1 MKIDC
6 NYGDRLDP
14 CNRSTGLF
22 SCYIR
27 GVFAF
32 EMASV
37 YNSTYLILTS
47 SFSIYIKTKIK
58 INNCRIKW
66 NLNIFVYSKRFSNP
80 QNTVTQNL
88 LVFLGCE
95 NKRKSLAT

>member
-1 MKIDC
+1 MTCRLRKGGKSW
-6 NYGDRLDP
+6 NYCPHMAYDLHSFGSGKFFLQFLLLDRLDP

-32 EMASV
+32 EIASV
-37 YNSTYLILTS
+37 YNSTYLNLTA

-58 INNCRIKW
+58 INN
-66 NLNIFVYSKRFSNP
+66 
-80 QNTVTQNL
+80 
-88 LVFLGCE
+88 
-95 NKRKSLAT
+95 

>member
-6 NYGDRLDP
+6 NYGDRLDL

-32 EMASV
+32 EIASV
-37 YNSTYLILTS
+37 YNSTYLILTA

-58 INNCRIKW
+58 INN
-66 NLNIFVYSKRFSNP
+66 
-80 QNTVTQNL
+80 
-88 LVFLGCE
+88 
-95 NKRKSLAT
+95 

>member
-32 EMASV
+32 EIASV
-37 YNSTYLILTS
+37 YNSTYLNLTA

-58 INNCRIKW
+58 INN
-66 NLNIFVYSKRFSNP
+66 
-80 QNTVTQNL
+80 
-88 LVFLGCE
+88 
-95 NKRKSLAT
+95 

>member
-22 SCYIR
+22 SCYIK

-32 EMASV
+32 AMASASLQQYV
-37 YNSTYLILTS
+37 PYFNLY
-47 SFSIYIKTKIK
+47 FSIYIKTKMK
-58 INNCRIKW
+58 INN
-66 NLNIFVYSKRFSNP
+66 
-80 QNTVTQNL
+80 
-88 LVFLGCE
+88 
-95 NKRKSLAT
+95 